1 VQRLFVCEA
10 AVLAG
15 LGAIPGIAGSILY
28 THLMLSGLST
38 IWNDA
43 IGGTVLTY
51 HATPLSLIGGGIGGA
66 LLAVFAVG
74 VILRLSP
81 WPDVRSMQLGDIS
94 RQSGGGGHPGKALVG
109 ALMLTAAAGF
119 CALRPAGSHA
129 QEAAMFFA
137 AGGMLLVASML
148 VIYAFIKGRLSD
160 GQTAFTLG
168 GVGMRN
174 LSRRSWRSIGVAAML
189 ASGTFLVLS
198 VGARRHD
205 PEADAQLRG
214 SGTGGYQLYVEMTQA
229 IYRDLNTAGGQEAV
243 GLDPEVLEEANIVPM
258 RLRQGDDASC
268 LNLNRAQ
275 RPRLLAVN
283 PEALADA
290 GAFTFAAGGGWEALN
305 EDLGDDV
312 VAGVADNTTIMWAL
326 GKMVGG
332 TLDYVDEAG
341 RPFKVKLVGGLTNS
355 VFQGQIIIAEDRFV
369 ERFPSASGYSLLL
382 VEAPAAAQAAVKEE
396 LTVGLQDYG
405 AEVESTVSR
414 LIAFN
419 QVEHTY
425 MSIFQLLGGLGVM
438 LGAIGVG
445 VLVGRNVLERRR
457 ELAVMRAIGFS
468 ARQLRGMVLHEHWA
482 MVAAG
487 VGAGTLC
494 AVLAVLPVLRSPSTS
509 VPLTGLALTLGGIV
523 FSAFCWTWLAARLAL
538 ASPLLDALRDD

>member
-1 VQRLFVCEA
+1 
-10 AVLAG
+10 
-15 LGAIPGIAGSILY
+15 
-28 THLMLSGLST
+28 
-38 IWNDA
+38 
-43 IGGTVLTY
+43 
-51 HATPLSLIGGGIGGA
+51 
-66 LLAVFAVG
+66 
-74 VILRLSP
+74 
-81 WPDVRSMQLGDIS
+81 MQLGDIS
-94 RQSGGGGHPGKALVG
+94 RQSGAGGHPGKALVG
-109 ALMLTAAAGF
+109 ALLMAAVAVI
-119 CALRPAGSHA
+119 CILRPAGSHA

-137 AGGMLLVASML
+137 AGGMLLVSSML
-148 VIYAFIKGRLSD
+148 IIYTFIKGRLTV

-168 GVGMRN
+168 GVGLRN
-174 LSRRSWRSIGVAAML
+174 LSRRCWRSIGVAAML

-229 IYRDLNTAGGQEAV
+229 IYRDLNTAEGQEAV
-243 GLDPEVLEEANIVPM
+243 GLDSELLKDANIVPM

-275 RPRLLAVN
+275 RPRLVAIDPAN
-283 PEALADA
+283 FADA
-290 GAFTFAAGGGWEALN
+290 GAFTFAVGGGWEALDD
-305 EDLGDDV
+305 DLGDNV
-312 VAGVADNTTIMWAL
+312 VVGVADNTTIMWAL

-341 RPFKVKLVGGLTNS
+341 RPFKVKLFGGLTNS
-355 VFQGQIIIAEDRFV
+355 VFQGQILIAEDQFI

-382 VEAPAAAQAAVKEE
+382 VETPQASRADVKEE
-396 LTVGLQDYG
+396 LTIGLQDYG
-405 AEVESTVSR
+405 AEVQSTVSR

-468 ARQLRGMVLHEHWA
+468 VVQLRRMVLHDHWA
-482 MVAAG
+482 MVSAG

-494 AVLAVLPVLRSPSTS
+494 AVLAVLPVLRSPTTS
-509 VPLTGLALTLGGIV
+509 VPVTGLALTLGGIV
-523 FSAFCWTWLAARLAL
+523 LSAFCWTWLAARIAL